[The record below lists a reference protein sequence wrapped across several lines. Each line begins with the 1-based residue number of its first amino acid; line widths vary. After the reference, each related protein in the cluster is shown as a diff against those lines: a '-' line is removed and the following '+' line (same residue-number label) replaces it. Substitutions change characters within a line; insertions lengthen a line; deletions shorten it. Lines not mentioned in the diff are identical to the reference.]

1 MSGNIEISREQ
12 LDGWLI
18 ALNARSSVTAPI
30 KKMRNE
36 LRALLAAPVVDRQ
49 ELVAAVLPERKAE
62 SSAWGHDMGG
72 NYDEG
77 YADGWNACLDKVKEL
92 NQ

>member
-1 MSGNIEISREQ
+1 MSGKIEISRDQ
-12 LDGWLI
+12 LDCWLI

-36 LRALLAAPVVDRQ
+36 LRALLAAPVVERQ
-49 ELVAAVLPERKAE
+49 PVAAPVEIHRQLIEMRQQHERANFVALGK
-62 SSAWGHDMGG
+62 SLS
-72 NYDEG
+72 
-77 YADGWNACLDKVKEL
+77 ACLDMVKEL